1 MPKGRP
7 LTEDQKF
14 KIVALFQSGKGPD
27 EIAKQLDISAL
38 TVRNV
43 VRDAMAAETRRA
55 PASEGE
61 DLEALIDRLMGDGKA
76 PADIAAD
83 VACDE
88 ATVYQRA
95 ADRGFE
101 WDYQESRWITPT
113 AEPIV
118 GVQDLPLTLTR
129 VELEHVVR
137 FVNEFEKRD
146 LGLMQAAIE
155 RLVGRINDLGTE
167 VMDLRRPLP
176 GGDRQTLA
184 LQVFELSA
192 RAHES
197 SHSAKTLSL
206 AWDLRRWALT
216 ELTGV
221 DPDVDEP
228 F

>member
-1 MPKGRP
+1 VPKGRP
-7 LTEDQKF
+7 LTEDQRF
-14 KIVALFQSGKGPD
+14 KIVTLFQGGKGPD
-27 EIAKQLDISAL
+27 EIAKQLDISAI
-38 TVRNV
+38 TVRNI
-43 VRDAMAAETRRA
+43 VRDAMAAETHRA
-55 PASEGE
+55 PAGEGE
-61 DLEALIDRLMGDGKA
+61 DLEYSIDRLMDEGKA
-76 PADIAAD
+76 PAAIAAD

-101 WDYQESRWITPT
+101 WDYQEGRWITP
-113 AEPIV
+113 AAGPV
-118 GVQDLPLTLTR
+118 VSGADLSHTLTR
-129 VELEHVVR
+129 TELEHVVR
-137 FVNEFEKRD
+137 FVNQLEGRD

-155 RLVGRINDLGTE
+155 RLVGRVNDLGTE

-184 LQVFELSA
+184 LQVFELSV

-221 DPDVDEP
+221 DPDSDEP